1 MALMKSRVQFIT
13 LHIGFGLAFLA
24 LPYIFAPNGL
34 GQVRH
39 IAANPHELTNF
50 LSYLLML
57 AFFYIHYYILIPRFY
72 FQERIWEYGISV
84 AVCFGI
90 IFGLLFL
97 VDRQTVL
104 SPIVELTHGHM
115 HQPPA
120 GGDQYPERPPFPD
133 PADEKH
139 KPPVGFELSHSL
151 FLFLVGVFG
160 SLALQVNNRLR
171 RTRQEKLNAELS
183 YLKAQI
189 NPHFLFNT
197 LNTIYSLAIEKSD
210 STPEAIVQLSALMR
224 YVIRD
229 AQGEQV
235 PLAKELEYISHYIS
249 LQKLRLDETVQID
262 AIITGTP
269 GGRKITPLIL
279 ISFIENAFKYGVNPQ
294 ERSIIRVAIRVDHEK
309 LSMNVANKK
318 LRRFYEE
325 EMPGGIGVN
334 NTKARLDL
342 LYPNKHL
349 LILTDTDT
357 DYTVDL
363 TIYLA

>member
-1 MALMKSRVQFIT
+1 MVS
-13 LHIGFGLAFLA
+13 HIGFGLAFLA
-24 LPYIFAPNGL
+24 LPYIFAPNGP
-34 GQVRH
+34 GQVRQ
-39 IAANPHELTNF
+39 ILSNPHELTNF

-72 FQERIWEYGISV
+72 FQDRILIYGTGI
-84 AVCFGI
+84 AIGFGI
-90 IFGLLFL
+90 IFGLLFWA
-97 VDRQTVL
+97 DRQTAF
-104 SPIVELTHGHM
+104 SPVMEMTHSHPRAHPRDAAGAHAGM
-115 HQPPA
+115 PP
-120 GGDQYPERPPFPD
+120 PPRNPD
-133 PADEKH
+133 DEKH
-139 KPPVGFELSHSL
+139 KPPIGFELSHSL

-171 RTRQEKLNAELS
+171 RMQQEKLNAELS

-210 STPEAIVQLSALMR
+210 STPEAIVELSALMR

-235 PLAKELEYISHYIS
+235 PLARELEYISHYIS
-249 LQKLRLDETVQID
+249 LQKLRLDETAEIE
-262 AIITGTP
+262 ASITGTS
-269 GGRKITPLIL
+269 GGLTISPLIL

-294 ERSIIRVAIRVDHEK
+294 VRSLIRIAIHVEQDK
-309 LSMNVANKK
+309 LHMRVANKK
-318 LRRFYEE
+318 LRLFYEE
-325 EMPGGIGVN
+325 EMPGGIGVK

-349 LILTDTDT
+349 LVITDTGT

-363 TIYLA
+363 TIQLT

>member
-1 MALMKSRVQFIT
+1 MKERVRVIVS
-13 LHIGFGLAFLA
+13 HIGFGLAFLA
-24 LPYIFAPNGL
+24 LPYIFAPNGP
-34 GQVRH
+34 GQIRQ
-39 IAANPHELTNF
+39 ILSNPHELTNF

-57 AFFYIHYYILIPRFY
+57 IFFYVHYYVLIPQLY
-72 FQERIWEYGISV
+72 FQDRILVYGLSI
-84 AVCFGI
+84 ALCFGV
-90 IFGLLFL
+90 IFGMLFW
-97 VDRQTVL
+97 VDRQTVFG
-104 SPIVELTHGHM
+104 PVAELTEGTDHRRPHGYGHPHPAM
-115 HQPPA
+115 PP
-120 GGDQYPERPPFPD
+120 PPD
-133 PADEKH
+133 PDEDRH

-171 RTRQEKLNAELS
+171 RTQQEKLNAELS

-210 STPEAIVQLSALMR
+210 STPEAIVELSALMR

-229 AQGEQV
+229 AQGDQV
-235 PLAKELEYISHYIS
+235 PLAKELEYITHYIS
-249 LQKLRLDETVQID
+249 LQKLRLDETVQIN
-262 AIITGTP
+262 ARITGTP
-269 GGRKITPLIL
+269 NGKKITPLIL

-294 ERSIIRVAIRVDHEK
+294 EKSLIEVLIQVDREK
-309 LSMNVANKK
+309 LNMHVANKK
-318 LRRFYEE
+318 LRLFYEE
-325 EMPGGIGVN
+325 EIPGGIGVK

-349 LILTDTDT
+349 LLITDTDT

-363 TIYLA
+363 TILLT